1 MQGPQA
7 ALWWQGK
14 HSTWQTQLL
23 FIPPSSSLQLCHPWR
38 CCCSLGDR
46 AGPFSF
52 MGTTPDVSF
61 FFLFWAVFLS
71 TWLSAI
77 SLAAKAL
84 AVCRLW
90 AFAISGFYYLSHRA
104 AVSSRSEARC
114 RNERYLWDSR
124 AVLLARETS
133 MLFGMNAPLLL
144 HHWGCHVCR
153 EFGKVACIYT
163 GIYLNQIERLS
174 STAYAENG
182 GIKSQAFSVTLSTV
196 TIFNADAL
204 SERRCCS
211 VNGRLRFR
219 LVPMK

>member
-1 MQGPQA
+1 MAGGTR
-7 ALWWQGK
+7 ALGK
-14 HSTWQTQLL
+14 PICSSSL
-23 FIPPSSSLQLCHPWR
+23 SSSLQLCHQRR
-38 CCCSLGDR
+38 CCCCLGDQ
-46 AGPFSF
+46 AGPCSF

-61 FFLFWAVFLS
+61 FFLFWAVFPS

-84 AVCRLW
+84 AVFCLW

-104 AVSSRSEARC
+104 AVSSHSESRC
-114 RNERYLWDSR
+114 RNERYLWDSH
-124 AVLLARETS
+124 AMLLAREMS
-133 MLFGMNAPLLL
+133 VLFGMNAPPLL
-144 HHWGCHVCR
+144 HCWGCHVCR

-174 STAYAENG
+174 STACAEYA

-196 TIFNADAL
+196 TIFNANAL
-204 SERRCCS
+204 AENRCCS